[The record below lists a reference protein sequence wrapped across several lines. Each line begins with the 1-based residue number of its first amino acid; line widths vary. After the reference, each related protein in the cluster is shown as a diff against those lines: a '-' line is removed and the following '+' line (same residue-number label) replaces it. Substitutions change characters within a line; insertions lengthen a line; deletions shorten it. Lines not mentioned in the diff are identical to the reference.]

1 MAKIKNTGNQP
12 RGFFNDEGVQVTLQ
26 PGEEKEFNMTEADF
40 NKIKELAESEDPA
53 PFEIGGS
60 FGGVKRLTAKQQQEA
75 DAKKAE
81 DDAKK
86 AAAEA
91 KKASA
96 DDDDDETET
105 TRPRSGGRR

>member
-1 MAKIKNTGNQP
+1 MAKIKNTGKQP

-40 NKIKELAESEDPA
+40 NKIKELAESEDP
-53 PFEIGGS
+53 PPCEISGS
-60 FGGVKRLTAKQQQEA
+60 FGGVKRLTAKEQAAA

-81 DDAKK
+81 EEARK
-86 AAAEA
+86 AAADA

-96 DDDDDETET
+96 DDDDDDTEAK
-105 TRPRSGGRR
+105 PKGGRR